1 MNYLNKLSGTCK
13 ICRVELLRSTQT
25 QFRAQS
31 YLVDMR
37 FDIGIDSGSHLGIDT
52 INYEIIYNF
61 AYIIYIA
68 MFVGTSLGL
77 ISKYIMDKMYIFK
90 YSISNLYDYSKN
102 FSAYVLTGIFTTL
115 IFWSFEYLF
124 YILFNNEIAI
134 YLGAIIG
141 LSIGYTVKYKLD
153 KNFVF
158 K

>member
-1 MNYLNKLSGTCK
+1 MNK
-13 ICRVELLRSTQT
+13 ILLYIYFAFFASIINIFSQ
-25 QFRAQS
+25 
-31 YLVDMR
+31 YLV
-37 FDIGIDSGSHLGIDT
+37 FES
-52 INYEIIYNF
+52 YEG

>member
-1 MNYLNKLSGTCK
+1 
-13 ICRVELLRSTQT
+13 
-25 QFRAQS
+25 
-31 YLVDMR
+31 
-37 FDIGIDSGSHLGIDT
+37 
-52 INYEIIYNF
+52 
-61 AYIIYIA
+61 

>member
-1 MNYLNKLSGTCK
+1 VNK
-13 ICRVELLRSTQT
+13 ILLYIYFAFFASIINIFSQ
-25 QFRAQS
+25 
-31 YLVDMR
+31 YLV
-37 FDIGIDSGSHLGIDT
+37 FES
-52 INYEIIYNF
+52 YEG

>member
-1 MNYLNKLSGTCK
+1 VNK
-13 ICRVELLRSTQT
+13 ILLYIYFAFFASIINIFSQ
-25 QFRAQS
+25 
-31 YLVDMR
+31 YLV
-37 FDIGIDSGSHLGIDT
+37 FES
-52 INYEIIYNF
+52 YEG

-90 YSISNLYDYSKN
+90 YNISNLYDYSKN